1 MANLKQRK
9 TSLAGPATIRGI
21 HLLPESVFQR
31 SAIASGL
38 ITPHDLEEVK
48 AFLRADSAR
57 SGLVDDEGVA
67 ERLVAMGRLNRWQV
81 AQLRAGR
88 RTFKLGP
95 YWIIDSLGRGRTGD
109 VFKAEHSVMGRL
121 VALKVL
127 PKSRS
132 TPTAIA
138 KFINEIRAQA
148 QLDHKHLVRAYDAG
162 HDHHVHFLV
171 MEYVPGTDLRR
182 IVRKQGKLGMAA
194 AAELFIQAAEGLAYA
209 HARGLTHRDV
219 KPSNLLITPDNEV
232 KLSDL
237 GLAGLFNEAEPVGA
251 HGSVTAGSADYL
263 APELV
268 QAPDQP
274 TPLSDI
280 YSLGCTLYYAVT
292 GKVPFPGGAV
302 EDKVRSHLNDLP
314 RHPRLLNAALSEEF
328 VELIADMMAK
338 NPQERISTAGEVAR
352 RLRQP

>member
-1 MANLKQRK
+1 
-9 TSLAGPATIRGI
+9 
-21 HLLPESVFQR
+21 
-31 SAIASGL
+31 
-38 ITPHDLEEVK
+38 LEEAK
-48 AFLRADSAR
+48 AALRADAAR
-57 SGLVDDEGVA
+57 VGPIDDESIA
-67 ERLVAMGRLNRWQV
+67 QQLMAAGRLNAWQV

-88 RTFKLGP
+88 RIFKLGP
-95 YWIIDSLGRGRTGD
+95 YWIIDSLGHGRTGD
-109 VFKAEHSVMGRL
+109 VFKAEHAVMGRL

-127 PKSRS
+127 PKGKS
-132 TPTAIA
+132 TPAAIA

-182 IVRKQGKLGMAA
+182 LVRGQGKLGMADA
-194 AAELFIQAAEGLAYA
+194 ANIFVQAAEGLGYA

-219 KPSNLLITPDNEV
+219 KPSNVLITPSNDV

-237 GLAGLFNEAEPVGA
+237 GLAGLFNESEPIGDG
-251 HGSVTAGSADYL
+251 GSVTAGSADYL

-268 QAPDQP
+268 QHLNRP

-280 YSLGCTLYYAVT
+280 YALGCTLYYAVT

-314 RHPRLLNAALSEEF
+314 RHPRLLNASLSDDF

-338 NPQERISTAGEVAR
+338 DPHERITTAEDVVR
-352 RLRQP
+352 RLSC